1 MTAPDS
7 IAQKLLREH
16 GDGTRFQSFAA
27 ASGIADMA
35 VAYRVQSAFVDLLSR
50 EPAARPAGYKVGL
63 TSPRMQAMCGVD
75 HPIAGVV
82 LANRVHR
89 SGTTIGASD
98 HSRLGIEFEIAVRLG
113 RDVPPRSSLYTME
126 SIGDAVEGVSAAVE
140 LVDDRHADYKAFD
153 VLSVVADNSW
163 NAGIV
168 HGAFTAAW
176 PDLRDVEGIAYR
188 NGVELDRGFGRDV
201 LGHPFASLAWLANH
215 LAANGGRG
223 LRKGDI
229 VMTGSLA
236 PTRFPA
242 AGEDYRFAVS
252 GIGAVALKIGG

>member
-1 MTAPDS
+1 M
-7 IAQKLLREH
+7 LLREH
-16 GDGTRFQSFAA
+16 GERTRFQSFAA

-35 VAYRVQSAFVDLLSR
+35 AAYRVQFEFVDLLSR
-50 EPAARPAGYKVGL
+50 ASAARPAGYKVGL

-75 HPIAGVV
+75 QPIAGVV
-82 LANRVHR
+82 LANRIHR
-89 SGTTIGASD
+89 NGAAIRTAD
-98 HSRLGIEFEIAVRLG
+98 YGRLGIEFEIAVRLG
-113 RDVPPRSSLYTME
+113 RDVPPQASPYTLE
-126 SIGDAVEGVSAAVE
+126 TIGDAVEGVSAAVE

-168 HGAFTAAW
+168 HGAFTASW

-188 NGVELDRGFGRDV
+188 NGRELDRGSGRDV

-215 LAANGGRG
+215 LGANGGQ
-223 LRKGDI
+223 LRRGDI
-229 VMTGSLA
+229 VMTGSLV

-242 AGEDYRFAVS
+242 PGEDYRFALT
-252 GIGAVALKIGG
+252 GIGEVALTIGG